1 MGCMSTKAVIQD
13 HEYVSMPEKTP
24 PPPREQTPPPPREKT
39 PPPPREKTPPPPREP
54 SSSSSDDLGKTSD
67 FESFQIQF
75 ENDSDEV
82 CMI

>member
-1 MGCMSTKAVIQD
+1 MGCNSTKAVIQD
-13 HEYVSMPEKTP
+13 HEYVSIPEKTP
-24 PPPREQTPPPPREKT
+24 PPPREQTPPPPREQ
-39 PPPPREKTPPPPREP
+39 TPPPPREP

>member
-1 MGCMSTKAVIQD
+1 MGCKSTKAVIQD
-13 HEYVSMPEKTP
+13 HEYASIP
-24 PPPREQTPPPPREKT
+24 
-39 PPPPREKTPPPPREP
+39 EKTPPPPREP

>member
-1 MGCMSTKAVIQD
+1 MGCMSTKAVIQPPR
-13 HEYVSMPEKTP
+13 EQTP
-24 PPPREQTPPPPREKT
+24 PPPREQTPPPPREQ
-39 PPPPREKTPPPPREP
+39 TPPPPREP

>member
-1 MGCMSTKAVIQD
+1 MGCKSTKAVIQD
-13 HEYVSMPEKTP
+13 HEYVSIPEKTP
-24 PPPREQTPPPPREKT
+24 PPPREQTPPPPREQ
-39 PPPPREKTPPPPREP
+39 TPPPPREP
-54 SSSSSDDLGKTSD
+54 SSSSSNDLGKTSD

>member
-13 HEYVSMPEKTP
+13 HKYVSMPEKTP
-24 PPPREQTPPPPREKT
+24 PPSREQTPS
-39 PPPPREKTPPPPREP
+39 PPREP

-82 CMI
+82 YMI

>member
-1 MGCMSTKAVIQD
+1 MGCKSTKAVIQD
-13 HEYVSMPEKTP
+13 HEYVSIA
-24 PPPREQTPPPPREKT
+24 
-39 PPPPREKTPPPPREP
+39 EKTPPPPREP

>member
-1 MGCMSTKAVIQD
+1 MGCMSTKAVIQ
-13 HEYVSMPEKTP
+13 PPRKQT
-24 PPPREQTPPPPREKT
+24 PPPREQ
-39 PPPPREKTPPPPREP
+39 TPPPPREP

-82 CMI
+82 YMI

>member
-1 MGCMSTKAVIQD
+1 MGCKSTKAVIQD
-13 HEYVSMPEKTP
+13 HEYVSIP
-24 PPPREQTPPPPREKT
+24 
-39 PPPPREKTPPPPREP
+39 EKTPPPPREP